1 MGYWGCE
8 YWIMAVRGII
18 GTVRWVIGTVRG
30 IIGCERGGIRTEE
43 GVFALYGVFG
53 GWGWKYWGLR
63 EWGGYYGMGRR
74 GNWEGGGR
82 FCIVRCFWGVGVE
95 ILGFEGKWGI
105 WGCFY

>member
-43 GVFALYGVFG
+43 GVFALYGVFRRL
-53 GWGWKYWGLR
+53 GWKYWVLR
-63 EWGGYYGMGRR
+63 EMGDL
-74 GNWEGGGR
+74 
-82 FCIVRCFWGVGVE
+82 GVF
-95 ILGFEGKWGI
+95 L
-105 WGCFY
+105 